1 MNALPSLPRRVYFTW
16 LLASLAAT
24 ALRLTAATPG
34 TQNLFN
40 GRDLTGWEGNP
51 TFWTVRD
58 GMIVGQTT
66 AEKPTKGNTFLVWK
80 GGEVKNFEL
89 RAMFRIEANNAK
101 GFANSGIQYRSKVVD
116 PVNFVVGGYQADM
129 DGDGQYLGMLY
140 EERGRGIIA
149 KPGERVR
156 LSSGDGKPKIEVI
169 GVTTPKA
176 EIAAATKLRDWNE
189 YVIIAEGNHLRHFI
203 NGKLTAEITDL
214 DEAKA
219 AKSGVLALQLH
230 AGLPMTVSYKNIQ
243 LKTLP

>member
-1 MNALPSLPRRVYFTW
+1 MNLPTSLSRRSHLAW
-16 LLASLAAT
+16 LLAGLIACSI
-24 ALRLTAATPG
+24 RLTAATPN
-34 TQNLFN
+34 TQSLFN
-40 GRDLTGWEGNP
+40 GRDLTGWEGNT
-51 TFWTVRD
+51 TFWSVRD

-89 RAMFRIEANNAK
+89 RAMFRIEANNPK

-156 LSSGDGKPKIEVI
+156 LSAGEGKPKIEVI
-169 GVTTPKA
+169 GVTTPKT
-176 EIAAATKLRDWNE
+176 EITAATKLRDWNE